1 MENTECSGF
10 PNRKGGQCPLTTN
23 PAQTQTKKK
32 VLEVA
37 GETRVFL
44 IFLMLLTPPMKQQ
57 KPSRSRDCPR
67 CKMDM
72 LA

>member
-32 VLEVA
+32 ILEVA
-37 GETRVFL
+37 GEPRVFL
-44 IFLMLLTPPMKQQ
+44 IFLMFLTPQ
-57 KPSRSRDCPR
+57 
-67 CKMDM
+67 
-72 LA
+72 

>member
-57 KPSRSRDCPR
+57 KPSRSCDCPR
-67 CKMDM
+67 CKMGM